1 MSSLSLSRAWDETR
15 SILLHDGQLLGTV
28 ALALIV
34 LPQTI
39 FAVIG
44 APVGPQY
51 SGLSLIAYFVVILL
65 GCAAQIA
72 LNRLAIGPSVT
83 VGSAIATGFKR
94 LPSVAAV
101 GLLAAIAVMVVAIV
115 LVMILTSTHLMTMPS
130 AGQAPPSLLLLLLVL
145 VTLLF
150 AIFVLIFP
158 LAAVETGNP
167 LRLVARA
174 WELSRHNYL
183 RLLAFVV
190 IIFVGLSLVVGA
202 TVMGLGSVILL
213 ALGKPVPGSLSALT
227 LGIISGIVQGCFT
240 IVTALMMARIYVQ
253 LAGGRGA
260 QASVPSSGI

>member
-1 MSSLSLSRAWDETR
+1 
-15 SILLHDGQLLGTV
+15 
-28 ALALIV
+28 
-34 LPQTI
+34 
-39 FAVIG
+39 
-44 APVGPQY
+44 
-51 SGLSLIAYFVVILL
+51 
-65 GCAAQIA
+65 
-72 LNRLAIGPSVT
+72 
-83 VGSAIATGFKR
+83 
-94 LPSVAAV
+94 
-101 GLLAAIAVMVVAIV
+101 MVVAIV

-130 AGQAPPSLLLLLLVL
+130 AGQAPPSLLLLLIVL

-167 LRLVARA
+167 LRLIARA

-227 LGIISGIVQGCFT
+227 LGIISGIVQACFT

-253 LAGGRGA
+253 LAGRGEA